1 MSIQTKSKTILVIED
16 ELDMRLFLKVLLKTS
31 GYLPVMVDNGRD
43 GLEKARAQAPDLII
57 LDVMMP
63 GQGGA
68 RTYRD
73 LKSDPAL
80 NQIPVI
86 MLSAVTRT
94 TFFHYLKMLAAGRTV
109 KIVEPEAY
117 VEKPPDPRYLLN
129 CIQKI
134 I

>member
-1 MSIQTKSKTILVIED
+1 MTTKTASKTILVIED
-16 ELDMRLFLKVLLKTS
+16 ELDMRLFLKVLLETS
-31 GYLPVMVDNGRD
+31 GYQPVIAGNGRD
-43 GLEKARAQAPDLII
+43 GIAKARAQAPDLVI

-86 MLSAVTRT
+86 MLSAVART
-94 TFFHYLKMLAAGRTV
+94 TFFHYLKMLEAGRTD
-109 KIVEPEAY
+109 KIIAPDAY

-129 CIQKI
+129 CIEKI

>member
-1 MSIQTKSKTILVIED
+1 MTTQTQSKTILVIED
-16 ELDMRLFLKVLLKTS
+16 ELDMRLFLKVLLETN
-31 GYLPVMVDNGRD
+31 GYLPVIVDNGRD
-43 GLEKARAQAPDLII
+43 GLERARAQAPDLII

-86 MLSAVTRT
+86 MLSGVART

-109 KIVEPEAY
+109 KIVAPCAY

-129 CIQKI
+129 CIKKI

>member
-1 MSIQTKSKTILVIED
+1 MTTMTAPKTILVIED
-16 ELDMRLFLKVLLKTS
+16 ELDMRLFLKVLLETS
-31 GYLPVMVDNGRD
+31 GYRPMIAGNGRD
-43 GLEKARAQAPDLII
+43 GLEKARAQAPDLVI

-80 NQIPVI
+80 HQIPVI
-86 MLSAVTRT
+86 MLSAVART
-94 TFFHYLKMLAAGRTV
+94 TFFHYLKMLDAGRTD
-109 KIVEPEAY
+109 KIIPPDAY

-129 CIQKI
+129 CIEKFI
-134 I
+134 